1 VYASASAGAREKDSS
16 TLVEVHT
23 RRGGEIDKHPS
34 LCFSVFASLSFQ
46 GSLGAFVNHAEA
58 AGGGVEAHLLPCG
71 GGMFL
76 SLVY

>member
-34 LCFSVFASLSFQ
+34 LCFSVFASLS
-46 GSLGAFVNHAEA
+46 
-58 AGGGVEAHLLPCG
+58 LLL
-71 GGMFL
+71 FL
-76 SLVY
+76 FKGLLVLL